1 MRRRIFVHLLP
12 ICLVCFG
19 LMALAPLSS
28 ATQEATPVTPLPDG
42 VTVVANGLTNPRGF
56 TWTDDGTLHL
66 ALAGTGGEEQI
77 VVEATPYPFYGGET
91 SSIVTVADGCT
102 SPVID
107 GLPSGYW
114 SDPGW
119 TWGIMDVV
127 VFNDELYALS
137 GGGSASWG
145 NPVSPNGIYRILQD
159 GTWELVV
166 DLGTWN
172 SENPPVFIPWDYDPN
187 GSWFDL
193 EAGTDR
199 LWVTEAVGGRLLTVT
214 PDGQIEEVAD
224 LSVDHMV
231 PTGIALDDES
241 GAYVTFETVVPFPD
255 GASKVVHI
263 TADGTVTD
271 HWTGLTAV
279 TDLVM
284 GPDGVL
290 YAAEMATNN
299 SDDPPYLNPGTGRIV
314 RQTGP
319 DSLEAVV
326 TGIDYPVY
334 LGFADDG
341 SLYVSGPAFGDDRG
355 EGLGI
360 LMQID
365 LAAAPVLVVG
375 ITDAAPTCGDSSTA
389 AGSPA
394 ASGAEVAMAIQEF
407 AFEQPT
413 LEIRAGTTVVWTN
426 NDGTPHT
433 VTSTDGLFDSGRM
446 DEGGVFSQ
454 TFDAAGEYPY
464 LCAYHPGMQGTII
477 VT

>member
-1 MRRRIFVHLLP
+1 
-12 ICLVCFG
+12 
-19 LMALAPLSS
+19 
-28 ATQEATPVTPLPDG
+28 
-42 VTVVANGLTNPRGF
+42 VA
-56 TWTDDGTLHL
+56 
-66 ALAGTGGEEQI
+66 
-77 VVEATPYPFYGGET
+77 
-91 SSIVTVADGCT
+91 
-102 SPVID
+102 
-107 GLPSGYW
+107 
-114 SDPGW
+114 
-119 TWGIMDVV
+119 
-127 VFNDELYALS
+127 
-137 GGGSASWG
+137 
-145 NPVSPNGIYRILQD
+145 
-159 GTWELVV
+159 

-241 GAYVTFETVVPFPD
+241 GAYVTFETVVPFSD

-319 DSLEAVV
+319 DNLEAVV

-365 LAAAPVLVVG
+365 LAAAPVSVVG